1 MSDYRVKAT
10 VEGTN
15 SLFERN
21 VKERTAQGAA
31 ERMWSYLKAEGWT
44 PRWVESEGVQ
54 NPHDY
59 ARKGSR

>member
-1 MSDYRVKAT
+1 MATYRVKAT

-21 VKERTAQGAA
+21 VKERTARAA
-31 ERMWSYLKAEGWT
+31 VERMWSFLRSEGWT
-44 PRWVESEGVQ
+44 PRWVESEATN

-59 ARKGSR
+59 ARKGLR